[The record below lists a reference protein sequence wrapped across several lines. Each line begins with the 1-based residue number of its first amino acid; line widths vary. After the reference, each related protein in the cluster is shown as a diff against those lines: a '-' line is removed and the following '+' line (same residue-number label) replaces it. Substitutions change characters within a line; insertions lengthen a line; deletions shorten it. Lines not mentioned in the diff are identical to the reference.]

1 MLFFAVCIALIGLAV
16 GAQLRFARRER
27 ALKHVSWDDLIGRL
41 RPMNTIELQKI
52 ADCFLHPDAHQL
64 RVEPGTM
71 WETVGGLAGLQ
82 QLNSNVEVM
91 LQLAIYAERWNDA
104 NGRVLSEIM
113 RRDAVR
119 VQACVQKIELSM
131 LTRRG
136 LVYLGMELQEAIAS
150 YCLLRARLLG
160 MYTECHAGLLP
171 KLSGVV

>member
-1 MLFFAVCIALIGLAV
+1 
-16 GAQLRFARRER
+16 
-27 ALKHVSWDDLIGRL
+27 
-41 RPMNTIELQKI
+41 
-52 ADCFLHPDAHQL
+52 
-64 RVEPGTM
+64 
-71 WETVGGLAGLQ
+71 
-82 QLNSNVEVM
+82 M

-113 RRDAVR
+113 RRDATR
-119 VQACVQKIELSM
+119 VQACVQKIEMAM

-171 KLSGVV
+171 KLSGAV